1 MRRFLIIAVALIVCV
16 GCHNLDKEVNK
27 QPDNLPQ
34 TELQVDKSELIL
46 DYTAQSVDIT
56 IIANQ
61 PISVEVDVAW
71 ITYTVA
77 ESGDRVVLSVAE
89 NSGSEPRS
97 AEVVISAGDLS
108 HRVKVEQGV
117 KPETMQLTLGH
128 TSLSLD
134 SPTWGGSDIRG
145 TIDWGDDRNEIYIEN
160 TTHVYELEG
169 NYSIR
174 IDLLGAEEVEFR
186 NLVGIKEIDLS
197 CF

>member
-16 GCHNLDKEVNK
+16 GCHNLDKEVDK

-61 PISVEVDVAW
+61 PFSVEVDVAW
-71 ITYTVA
+71 ITYTIV

-117 KPETMQLTLGH
+117 KPETMQLIVGH

-134 SPTWGGSDIRG
+134 SPTWGGSDVRG
-145 TIDWGDDRNEIYIEN
+145 VVDWGDGTTEEYYEGISHDYADADKRSAQFTMEGATSFRIERVGEIESVI
-160 TTHVYELEG
+160 LA
-169 NYSIR
+169 
-174 IDLLGAEEVEFR
+174 L
-186 NLVGIKEIDLS
+186 
-197 CF
+197 

>member
-56 IIANQ
+56 IVANQ
-61 PISVEVDVAW
+61 PFSVEVDVAW

-117 KPETMQLTLGH
+117 KPETMQLIVGH

-134 SPTWGGSDIRG
+134 SPTWGGSDVRG
-145 TIDWGDDRNEIYIEN
+145 VVDWGDGTTEEYYEGISHDYADADKRSAQFTMEGATSFRIECVGEIESVI
-160 TTHVYELEG
+160 LA
-169 NYSIR
+169 
-174 IDLLGAEEVEFR
+174 L
-186 NLVGIKEIDLS
+186 
-197 CF
+197 

>member
-16 GCHNLDKEVNK
+16 GCHNLDKEVDK

-61 PISVEVDVAW
+61 PFSVEVDVAW

-108 HRVKVEQGV
+108 HTIMVEQGV
-117 KPETMQLTLGH
+117 KPETMKLTIGH
-128 TSLSLD
+128 TASTLD
-134 SPTWGGSDIRG
+134 SPTWGGSGIRG
-145 TIDWGDDRNEIYIEN
+145 TIDWGDGTTEEYQDGISHDYVDNQRRSAQFTMEGATTFCIERVGEIE
-160 TTHVYELEG
+160 
-169 NYSIR
+169 SIT
-174 IDLLGAEEVEFR
+174 ISL
-186 NLVGIKEIDLS
+186 
-197 CF
+197 